1 MIDNII
7 MILKL
12 TLTQP
17 SLNYKEI
24 VEECN
29 PLGFLPDHIMK
40 SICSFEN
47 TPKGYQE
54 LFQTILVE
62 IPVGKYF
69 CRYLDDQ
76 TENHMLHVSSI

>member
-29 PLGFLPDHIMK
+29 PLGLLPDL
-40 SICSFEN
+40 CSGKLTLSN
-47 TPKGYQE
+47 
-54 LFQTILVE
+54 
-62 IPVGKYF
+62 PVV
-69 CRYLDDQ
+69 L
-76 TENHMLHVSSI
+76 

>member
-29 PLGFLPDHIMK
+29 PLGLLPDHIMK

-54 LFQTILVE
+54 LFQTVLVE
-62 IPVGKYF
+62 MHRIKYHIEF
-69 CRYLDDQ
+69 KYIKKKC
-76 TENHMLHVSSI
+76 SCI

>member
-7 MILKL
+7 MILEL

-17 SLNYKEI
+17 SLNYK
-24 VEECN
+24 
-29 PLGFLPDHIMK
+29 
-40 SICSFEN
+40 
-47 TPKGYQE
+47 E